1 MLKSHNNK
9 PSLLQEWFKNEPV
22 AVVVLRTVRARV
34 QANQAALEMID
45 PKDMT
50 KLARLQGEI
59 QALKWLEG
67 QEMAKVVEDAFARK
81 EEE

>member
-1 MLKSHNNK
+1 
-9 PSLLQEWFKNEPV
+9 
-22 AVVVLRTVRARV
+22 
-34 QANQAALEMID
+34 MID

>member
-1 MLKSHNNK
+1 
-9 PSLLQEWFKNEPV
+9 
-22 AVVVLRTVRARV
+22 VVVLRTVRARV

-45 PKDMT
+45 PHNMT

>member
-67 QEMAKVVEDAFARK
+67 QEMQKVVEDAFARK

>member
-1 MLKSHNNK
+1 
-9 PSLLQEWFKNEPV
+9 
-22 AVVVLRTVRARV
+22 V

-67 QEMAKVVEDAFARK
+67 QEMQKVVEDGFARK

>member
-1 MLKSHNNK
+1 M
-9 PSLLQEWFKNEPV
+9 
-22 AVVVLRTVRARV
+22 VVLRTVRARV